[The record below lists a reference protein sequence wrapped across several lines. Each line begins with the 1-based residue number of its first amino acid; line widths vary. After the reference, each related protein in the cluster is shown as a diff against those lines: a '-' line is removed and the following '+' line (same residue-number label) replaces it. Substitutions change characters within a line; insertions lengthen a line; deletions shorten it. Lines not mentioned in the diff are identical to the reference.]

1 MILKEIYDYRQIV
14 SQLVMQQLLTRY
26 RRTIFGY
33 LWTVLNPLLMMGITA
48 LVFSHVFRFGLR
60 DYTIFLL
67 AGTVP
72 WTLFSSTLIQAGASI
87 VGNEGLLKKI
97 YIPKIIFPVS
107 TSTGI
112 LLDSLFSLCA
122 LFVIAL
128 FVGAKIS
135 IALVFLPIA
144 FALLY
149 VFSLGLSLTL
159 AVVMVYFRDM
169 QHLIGVMLQAWFFV
183 TPIMYQLDAISPRL
197 REIIVLNPMLYFI
210 DLFRAPIYQSVF
222 PSLHTIG
229 IATVLAAVSLVVG
242 LKIFRL
248 YENKLIFRL

>member
-1 MILKEIYDYRQIV
+1 MILSEICNYRQIV

-48 LVFSHVFRFGLR
+48 LVFSHIFRFGLR
-60 DYTIFLL
+60 DYAIFLL

-72 WTLFSSTLIQAGASI
+72 WTLFSSTLVQAGASI

-97 YIPKIIFPVS
+97 YIPKVIFPVA

-122 LFVIAL
+122 LFVIAF

-135 IALVFLPIA
+135 VALVFLPVA

-149 VFSLGLSLTL
+149 VFSLGLSFAL
-159 AVVMVYFRDM
+159 AVIIVYFRDM

-183 TPIMYQLDAISPRL
+183 TPIMYQIDAISPKL
-197 REIIVLNPMLYFI
+197 QKVIVLNPMLYFI
-210 DLFRAPIYQSVF
+210 ELFRAPIYASQF
-222 PSLHTIG
+222 PSLQAIG
-229 IATVLAAVSLVVG
+229 IATALAFFSLVIG

>member
-48 LVFSHVFRFGLR
+48 LVFSHIFRFGLR
-60 DYTIFLL
+60 DYAIFLL

-72 WTLFSSTLIQAGASI
+72 WTLFSSTLIQSGAAI
-87 VGNEGLLKKI
+87 VSNEGLLKKI
-97 YIPKIIFPVS
+97 YIPKVIFPVS
-107 TSTGI
+107 ISTGI
-112 LLDSLFSLCA
+112 LFDSLFSLCA

-128 FVGAKIS
+128 LVGAKIS
-135 IALVFLPIA
+135 IALIFLPIA

-149 VFSLGLSLTL
+149 VFSLGLSLIL
-159 AVVMVYFRDM
+159 SVVMVYFRDM

-183 TPIMYQLDAISPRL
+183 TPIMYQLDAISPRMQK
-197 REIIVLNPMLYFI
+197 IITLNPMLYFI
-210 DLFRAPIYQSVF
+210 DLFRSPIYGSVF

-229 IATVLAAVSLVVG
+229 IASGLAAAALVIG